1 MTADSAYKYRRPL
14 SVFAREQPH
23 HILDVAWRAH
33 EAQRNPVSARKH
45 GNRVVLEDEM
55 LHYPPV
61 KGLKIPKQVNPQSFN
76 QKLFCNG

>member
-1 MTADSAYKYRRPL
+1 
-14 SVFAREQPH
+14 
-23 HILDVAWRAH
+23 
-33 EAQRNPVSARKH
+33 
-45 GNRVVLEDEM
+45 M